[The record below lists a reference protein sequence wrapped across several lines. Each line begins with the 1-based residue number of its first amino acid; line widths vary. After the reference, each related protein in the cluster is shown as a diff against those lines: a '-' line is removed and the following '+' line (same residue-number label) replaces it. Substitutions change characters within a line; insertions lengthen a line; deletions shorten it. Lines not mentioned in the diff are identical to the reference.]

1 MLPAEK
7 NDRHLGN
14 KRMCQK
20 ENSTCNTFPQ
30 EKNLGNNLKSTDK
43 NSGKSSEDNWKLK
56 IGSNIN
62 RVWELPKP
70 FLFSRPFCP
79 SQWVPPLPRA
89 FTHPRLF
96 LGHPKSKG
104 TRQISLTFLRQFF
117 LGGGKVTFLPPAFVH
132 IFLKG
137 GRAHCIEY
145 VLQLR
150 EHCFC
155 EFPVTLF
162 QESWH
167 SRAFFKKKRR
177 LPQAKE
183 PKIVFQKMRKVM
195 NNPFEYDDAMIGTF
209 SFFFSRFA
217 LRVRF
222 ESAGIFSRFLF
233 SFWGKW
239 PADMRCEKVRE
250 MEKISEVNLR
260 SHPRKKSMGI
270 KDIRRHFLSI

>member
-137 GRAHCIEY
+137 GRAHCMY
-145 VLQLR
+145 CSCVNTVFVSSLS
-150 EHCFC
+150 
-155 EFPVTLF
+155 LF
-162 QESWH
+162 SKNLGTAELFLKKSGDSLKQKNPKL
-167 SRAFFKKKRR
+167 FFKK
-177 LPQAKE
+177 
-183 PKIVFQKMRKVM
+183 
-195 NNPFEYDDAMIGTF
+195 
-209 SFFFSRFA
+209 
-217 LRVRF
+217 
-222 ESAGIFSRFLF
+222 
-233 SFWGKW
+233 W
-239 PADMRCEKVRE
+239 EK
-250 MEKISEVNLR
+250 
-260 SHPRKKSMGI
+260 
-270 KDIRRHFLSI
+270 